1 MMTND
6 KQDKLNFLLTDL
18 KNYLQFEYFIMM
30 KNVDELF
37 KIYQVEKY
45 LKEDIDGYLH
55 MSNEEIANKLIFN
68 RKLPNEQ

>member
-1 MMTND
+1 
-6 KQDKLNFLLTDL
+6 
-18 KNYLQFEYFIMM
+18 MM